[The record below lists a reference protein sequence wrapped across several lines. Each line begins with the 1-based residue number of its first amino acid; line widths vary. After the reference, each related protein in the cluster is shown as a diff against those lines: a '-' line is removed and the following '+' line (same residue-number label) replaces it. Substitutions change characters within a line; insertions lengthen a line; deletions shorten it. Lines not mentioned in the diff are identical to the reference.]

1 MSLLDESAPDA
12 VRATEVPLRRN
23 REFLL
28 LWIGAGVSML
38 GLRASVVAYPLLML
52 WYGNSP
58 IGAGL
63 VGFAVLLPQLVV
75 QLPAGALV
83 DRWDRRRLLIGC
95 DIAGL
100 LAMGAVVVMLAAGR
114 LWLPALMVAAFI
126 DGSAGVCYRLGE
138 RAAIGHIVP
147 PPQLPQALGQNEARS
162 QAAGLLGQPT
172 GSGLFTLGS
181 WVPFGFTAGS
191 HLVALVTL
199 LFIRKNLQGRRGAAT
214 RNIRA
219 EVIEGMRWV
228 WRQRFLRTAVGLIA
242 GSNLL
247 FQILVLTMSLTVKE
261 HGGSPLSVGLIGLV
275 GGLGGMAGALAGARV
290 VERVRL
296 FTVIAG
302 ALVVWTVLMT
312 PVAFVSAPLV
322 LGLLMAGTG
331 FAGALMNV
339 VVGVRQLRIT
349 PDALQG
355 RVNSVFSLLSFGM
368 SSAGA
373 FVGGVLLSAIGTWAT
388 AVAIAVAMGVLA
400 LIAVVAPAMR
410 EDTLAESGQD
420 LDPSHGA

>member
-12 VRATEVPLRRN
+12 VRATEIPLRRN
-23 REFLL
+23 RDFLL

-191 HLVALVTL
+191 HLLALVTL

-312 PVAFVSAPLV
+312 PVALVSAPLV

-373 FVGGVLLSAIGTWAT
+373 FVGGVLLSAIGTRAT
-388 AVAIAVAMGVLA
+388 AVSIAAAMGVLA

-410 EDTLAESGQD
+410 EDTLAESRQD
-420 LDPSHGA
+420 LDPAHGA